1 MSLVI
6 FCPSPEKR
14 ALGQKLLPKLSC
26 IWIKMVLF
34 PFISLTTGKKYGKNL
49 FIAHILQKYYI
60 LFINVLKNFF

>member
-14 ALGQKLLPKLSC
+14 APGQKLLPKISC

-60 LFINVLKNFF
+60 LFINVLKIFF